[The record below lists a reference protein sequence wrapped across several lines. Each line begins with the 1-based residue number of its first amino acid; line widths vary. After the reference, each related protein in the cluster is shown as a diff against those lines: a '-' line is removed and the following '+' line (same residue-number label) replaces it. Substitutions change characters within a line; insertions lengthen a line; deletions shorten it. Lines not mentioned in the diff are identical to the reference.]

1 MKDVLLEDTYFYF
14 SYQLLTSRS
23 SDETNFQKAG
33 TTLDA
38 SIKIYGCRVD
48 DTLNTGY
55 RIIDNLSRGESSKPQ
70 SEAPKQSKKLGVVN
84 TLETNLASIEMDS
97 SDLTFDADPMFH
109 LMSRRFDEG
118 GAKGL
123 LLANLVWLLIIV
135 IIYLFIYWWK
145 LFWCVGFIRR
155 L

>member
-14 SYQLLTSRS
+14 LYQPLTSRS
-23 SDETNFQKAG
+23 GDETNFQKAG

-123 LLANLVWLLIIV
+123 LLANLVSSLMMMVMMV
-135 IIYLFIYWWK
+135 IIIIIYWWK
-145 LFWCVGFIRR
+145 LF
-155 L
+155 